1 MTRHI
6 IAICIVLVCIAVA
19 CSDPSVPPPTVTP
32 VPAST
37 VAPTDALASVPTA
50 TSVPTPT
57 VAPTETPASVPT
69 ATPVP
74 TPTVTPV
81 PSPTPEPTPDLNA
94 MADDCE
100 LAHVRL
106 MATQYLDWT
115 RTESDALVPPPYMS
129 PDTCDDFR
137 DQFPD
142 EHARLIGN
150 VISGTF
156 TLLDD
161 DLLVVRT
168 DSPLKGTCW
177 GRGGYN
183 DISSGLGVV
192 IKDGAGTI
200 IAKDELWAGKNTGR
214 NECTFPFYVSNV
226 PDADFYTIEV
236 GRRGS
241 LVYSRD
247 EITRADWSVAFS
259 LGSR

>member
-1 MTRHI
+1 MTRPI
-6 IAICIVLVCIAVA
+6 IAICIVLACIAVA
-19 CSDPSVPPPTVTP
+19 CGSSSAPTPTATP
-32 VPAST
+32 IPVST
-37 VAPTDALASVPTA
+37 VAPTDPQ
-50 TSVPTPT
+50 
-57 VAPTETPASVPT
+57 APPPT

-74 TPTVTPV
+74 TPTVAPTDTPAPPPTATPV

-94 MADDCE
+94 MATDCE
-100 LAHVRL
+100 LAHAIL
-106 MATQYLDWT
+106 MATTLLDWT
-115 RTESDALVPPPYMS
+115 GTESETLVPPPYVS
-129 PDTCDDFR
+129 PDICDDFR

-161 DLLVVRT
+161 DLLVAPT
-168 DSPLKGTCW
+168 DSPLKDACW
-177 GRGGYN
+177 GSSGYD
-183 DISSGLGVV
+183 DISGGLGVV

-200 IAKDELWAGKNTGR
+200 IANDDLWTGKNTGR
-214 NECTFPFYVSNV
+214 NACTFPFYVSNV

-247 EITRADWSVAFS
+247 EITRADWSVAFR

>member
-1 MTRHI
+1 MTRRI
-6 IAICIVLVCIAVA
+6 IAISIVLACIAVA
-19 CSDPSVPPPTVTP
+19 CSNSSA
-32 VPAST
+32 PA
-37 VAPTDALASVPTA
+37 
-50 TSVPTPT
+50 
-57 VAPTETPASVPT
+57 PT

-74 TPTVTPV
+74 SPTVAPTDTPAPVPTPTPV
-81 PSPTPEPTPDLNA
+81 PTPEPTPDLNA

-106 MATQYLDWT
+106 TATTLLDWAG
-115 RTESDALVPPPYMS
+115 TESDALVPPPYVS
-129 PDTCDDFR
+129 PEICEDFR

-161 DLLVVRT
+161 DLLVART
-168 DSPLKGTCW
+168 DSPLKDACW
-177 GRGGYN
+177 GRGGYD
-183 DISSGLGVV
+183 DISGGLGVV

-200 IAKDELWAGKNTGR
+200 IAKDELWSGKNTGR

-241 LVYSRD
+241 LIYSRD
-247 EITRADWSVAFS
+247 EIARVDWNVAFS

>member
-6 IAICIVLVCIAVA
+6 ITIPIVLACIAVA
-19 CSDPSVPPPTVTP
+19 CSSSSA
-32 VPAST
+32 PA
-37 VAPTDALASVPTA
+37 
-50 TSVPTPT
+50 
-57 VAPTETPASVPT
+57 PT

-74 TPTVTPV
+74 TPTVAPTDAPAPAPTPTPV
-81 PSPTPEPTPDLNA
+81 PTPDLNA

-106 MATQYLDWT
+106 TATTLLDWAG
-115 RTESDALVPPPYMS
+115 TESDALVPPPYVS
-129 PDTCDDFR
+129 PDLCEDLR

-161 DLLVVRT
+161 DLLVART

-177 GRGGYN
+177 GRGGYD

-200 IAKDELWAGKNTGR
+200 IAKDELWSGKNTGR
-214 NECTFPFYVSNV
+214 NECTFPFYVSNI

-241 LVYSRD
+241 LIYSRD
-247 EITRADWSVAFS
+247 EIARADWSVAFS